1 MKSFQISVPATSANV
16 GPGFDSMGLALKLYL
31 TLQVEKSDQWEF
43 IPASVPNSDIP
54 YEENFIYKIAKQ
66 IAERHHTT
74 LPPCKVTEISGIPL
88 ARGLGSSA
96 SAILAGIEIANQVC
110 HLNLSDDDK
119 LRYGTEIEGHP
130 DNIAPA
136 LFGGLVIST
145 DFGEEIVHMDLPNLE
160 LDTVVYIPNIKLK
173 TEASR
178 KVLPEAYPM
187 KTAVKSSG
195 IANLVVAALLQGDYT
210 LAGRMM
216 EKDLFHEPFRKELIP
231 NYDKIREDAKG
242 LGAYGTI
249 LSGAGPT
256 MISFVPAG
264 QGTTIAGALQQILPD
279 YNVKALNMCTEGLQV
294 FYQE

>member
-16 GPGFDSMGLALKLYL
+16 GPGFDSIGLAVNLYL
-31 TLQVEKSDQWEF
+31 TLQVDESDQWRF
-43 IPASVPNSDIP
+43 IPYSPTDSNIH
-54 YEENFIYKIAKQ
+54 YEDHFIYKIAKQ
-66 IAERHHTT
+66 IADRHSKT
-74 LPPCKVTEISGIPL
+74 LPPCKVTELSVIPL
-88 ARGLGSSA
+88 ASGLGSSA

-110 HLNLSDDDK
+110 QLNLTNDDK

-145 DFGEEIVHMDLPNLE
+145 DFGEEIVHIDFPNLE
-160 LDTVVYIPNIKLK
+160 LDTVVYIPNVKLK

-178 KVLPEAYPM
+178 KVLPDVYPI
-187 KTAVKSSG
+187 KTAVKASG
-195 IANLVVAALLQGDYT
+195 IGNLVVASLLQGDYK

-216 EKDLFHEPFRKELIP
+216 ERDLFHEPYRKELIP
-231 NYDKIREDAKG
+231 NYDKIREEATE

-256 MISFVPAG
+256 MISFAPTG
-264 QGTTIAGALQQILPD
+264 QGSNIAKSLQKILPD
-279 YNVKALNMCTEGLQV
+279 YNVKALNICTDGLLV
-294 FYQE
+294 SFK